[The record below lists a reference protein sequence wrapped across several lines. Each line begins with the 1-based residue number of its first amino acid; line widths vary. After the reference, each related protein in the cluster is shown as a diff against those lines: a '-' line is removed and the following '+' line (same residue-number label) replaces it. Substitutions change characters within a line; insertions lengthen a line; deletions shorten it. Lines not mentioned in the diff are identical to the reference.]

1 MSKFKSPPPTPSP
14 SRGEGKGGGEF
25 CGGAV
30 KIPFLKMSG
39 SGNDFILI
47 DHREP
52 FLQEDHLKNF
62 IRKVC
67 RRRISVGADGLI
79 LIERSQKADFKWRF
93 YNADGS
99 EAEMC
104 GNGGRCAARFAYLKG
119 IAGPSL
125 KFETLAGILSAQV
138 EGKRVKLEMTKPHSL
153 KLDETLLV
161 DGRKQIF
168 SSINTGVPHTVLFV
182 EDLEGLDIIP
192 IGRAIR
198 FHSHFSPGGTN
209 VNFIRLEEGSQ
220 FSIRTYERGVEDET
234 LACGTGAVASAL
246 IAAFKGLVK
255 SPVSIKTRGGEVLAV
270 YFEIEAKEVKRVF
283 FEGDVHIIYEAEMWE
298 EAYQ

>member
-1 MSKFKSPPPTPSP
+1 LKFEIDLTFELCHLTFLF
-14 SRGEGKGGGEF
+14 RGQ
-25 CGGAV
+25 V
-30 KIPFLKMSG
+30 MKIPFMKMSG

-52 FLQEDHLKNF
+52 FLKEEGLKDLV
-62 IRKVC
+62 RKVC
-67 RRRISVGADGLI
+67 QRRISVGADGLI

-104 GNGGRCAARFAYLKG
+104 GNGGRCVARFAYLKG

-125 KFETLAGILSAQV
+125 KFETLAGILSARV
-138 EGKRVKLEMTKPHSL
+138 DGKRVKLQMTKPFGL
-153 KLDETLLV
+153 NLDETLLI
-161 DGRKQIF
+161 DGKKQAF
-168 SSINTGVPHTVLFV
+168 SSINTGVPHAVLFV
-182 EDLEGLDIIP
+182 EDLEGVDIVP

-198 FHSHFSPGGTN
+198 FHSHFSPNGTN
-209 VNFIRLEEGSQ
+209 VNFIRLEKGSQ
-220 FSIRTYERGVEDET
+220 LSIRTYERGVEDET

-246 IAAFKGLVK
+246 IAAFKGFVK
-255 SPVSIKTRGGEVLAV
+255 SPVSMKTRGGEVLTV
-270 YFEIEAKEVKRVF
+270 HFDIEAKEVKKVF

>member
-1 MSKFKSPPPTPSP
+1 M
-14 SRGEGKGGGEF
+14 
-25 CGGAV
+25 
-30 KIPFLKMSG
+30 KIPFMKMSG

-52 FLQEDHLKNF
+52 FLKEEGLKDLV
-62 IRKVC
+62 RKVC
-67 RRRISVGADGLI
+67 RRRISAGADGLI

-104 GNGGRCAARFAYLKG
+104 GNGGRCVARFAHLKR

-138 EGKRVKLEMTKPHSL
+138 DGKSVKLEMTKPLGL
-153 KLDETLLV
+153 KLDESLLV
-161 DGRKQIF
+161 DGRKQVF
-168 SSINTGVPHTVLFV
+168 SRINTGVPHAVLFV
-182 EDLEGLDIIP
+182 EDLEGVDIVP
-192 IGRAIR
+192 VGRAIR
-198 FHSHFSPGGTN
+198 FHSYFSPNGTN
-209 VNFIRLEEGSQ
+209 VNFIRLEKGSQ
-220 FSIRTYERGVEDET
+220 LSIRTYERGVEDET

-246 IAAFKGLVK
+246 IAAFKGFVK
-255 SPVSIKTRGGEVLAV
+255 SPVSIKTRGGEILIVH
-270 YFEIEAKEVKRVF
+270 FEIEAKEVKKVF
-283 FEGDVHIIYEAEMWE
+283 FEGEVHIIYEAEMWE

>member
-1 MSKFKSPPPTPSP
+1 M
-14 SRGEGKGGGEF
+14 R
-25 CGGAV
+25 V
-30 KIPFLKMSG
+30 PFTKMSG
-39 SGNDFILI
+39 NGNDFILI

-52 FLQEDHLKNF
+52 FLEESRLKDF
-62 IRKVC
+62 IQKVC
-67 RRRISVGADGLI
+67 RRRVSVGADGLI
-79 LIERSQKADFKWRF
+79 LIEPSKKADFKWHF

-125 KFETLAGILSAQV
+125 KFETLAGILSATV
-138 EGKRVKLEMTKPHSL
+138 DGKKVKLELTKPFGL

-161 DGRKQIF
+161 DGEKEDF
-168 SSINTGVPHTVLFV
+168 SFINTGVPHVVLFRK
-182 EDLEGLDIIP
+182 DLEKLDIVK

-198 FHSHFSPGGTN
+198 RHSDFAPAGTN
-209 VNFIRLEEGSQ
+209 VNFASVQKGNQLAV
-220 FSIRTYERGVEDET
+220 RTYERGVEDET
-234 LACGTGAVASAL
+234 LACGTGVVASAL
-246 IAAFKGLVK
+246 VAAFKGLVK
-255 SPVSIKTRGGEVLAV
+255 SPVSVRTRGGEVLTV
-270 YFEIEAKEVKRVF
+270 HFEIEGKEVKRVF

>member
-1 MSKFKSPPPTPSP
+1 M
-14 SRGEGKGGGEF
+14 
-25 CGGAV
+25 
-30 KIPFLKMSG
+30 KIPFMKMSG

-52 FLQEDHLKNF
+52 FLKEDRLKEF

-79 LIERSQKADFKWRF
+79 LIERSKKADFKWRY

-119 IAGPSL
+119 VTGPSL

-138 EGKRVKLEMTKPHSL
+138 DEKRVKLEMTKPFGL
-153 KLDETLLV
+153 KLDETLLI
-161 DGRKQIF
+161 DGKKQVF
-168 SSINTGVPHTVLFV
+168 SSINTGVPHAVLFV
-182 EDLEGLDIIP
+182 EDLEGLDMVP
-192 IGRAIR
+192 IGKTIR
-198 FHSHFSPGGTN
+198 FHSNFAPSGTN
-209 VNFIRLEEGSQ
+209 VNFIRLEKGSQ
-220 FSIRTYERGVEDET
+220 LSIRTYERGVEDET

-255 SPVSIKTRGGEVLAV
+255 SPVSIKTRGGEVLTV
-270 YFEIEAKEVKRVF
+270 YFEIEVREVKRVF

>member
-1 MSKFKSPPPTPSP
+1 M
-14 SRGEGKGGGEF
+14 
-25 CGGAV
+25 
-30 KIPFLKMSG
+30 KIPFMKMSG

-52 FLQEDHLKNF
+52 FLKEDRLKEF

-79 LIERSQKADFKWRF
+79 LIERSKKADFKWRY

-119 IAGPSL
+119 VTGPSL

-138 EGKRVKLEMTKPHSL
+138 DEKRVKLEMTKPFGL
-153 KLDETLLV
+153 KLDETLLI
-161 DGRKQIF
+161 GGKKQVF
-168 SSINTGVPHTVLFV
+168 SSINTGVPHAVLFV
-182 EDLEGLDIIP
+182 EDLEGLDMVP
-192 IGRAIR
+192 IGKTIR
-198 FHSHFSPGGTN
+198 FHSNFAPSGTN
-209 VNFIRLEEGSQ
+209 VNFIRLEKGSQ
-220 FSIRTYERGVEDET
+220 LSIRTYERGVEDET

-255 SPVSIKTRGGEVLAV
+255 SPVSIKTRGGEVLTV
-270 YFEIEAKEVKRVF
+270 YFEIEVREVKRVF